1 MEGVIAIKKGNQGNL
16 IIDFRSVIVSTKS
29 GKTVIETQFLI

>member
-16 IIDFRSVIVSTKS
+16 IIDFRNDVVSTKS